1 MKRLREGFSATATEL
16 LCSPPKSLET
26 RDFGAKG
33 ATIKDEIKKSVFTA
47 QTVAAVDTFY
57 CSQHLISL

>member
-26 RDFGAKG
+26 D
-33 ATIKDEIKKSVFTA
+33 D
-47 QTVAAVDTFY
+47 AVLQSNADWLRREQREG
-57 CSQHLISL
+57 SKRRNH